1 MKEIKMDEWTTE
13 LFFFSY
19 QVLLHIFLAENLK
32 QDLWGPLF

>member
-13 LFFFSY
+13 PFFSY